1 MQRLLM
7 LFLMSAAALL
17 AVIPVAP
24 AGAAASDWK
33 GKTETR
39 EGVLHVL
46 NPAEPAE
53 PPMEIA
59 LDERW
64 RIGGDSESEDEF
76 FGVIMEIA
84 TGTDGTVYILDTQL
98 HQVSIYSPEGEFVR
112 AIGHEGEG
120 PGEFRR
126 PGNLILLPGG
136 NIGVVQTMPGK
147 IVMLSPEG
155 KPLGDYPVPEAPGGG
170 VRFFTACQRAG
181 DNVLLGVSEFSQSE
195 TGFKT
200 IFHIIAVNP
209 KGEQIASYLSIESQ
223 RDAANLVF
231 DEKESSG
238 FGTPWVAG
246 KDGRVY
252 ASNVFDAY
260 RIEVW
265 RPDGARDRVIER
277 EYQSRAR
284 SGEEMERA
292 SRRFRVRINN
302 AEPERK
308 ISKTDRDIFRM
319 FPRNDGT
326 LWVLT
331 SRGGFSAPKGVL
343 GVFDVFDAEGKFVRQ
358 VSLKGQGSIE
368 RDGLFFSG
376 ERLYVVTDLVS
387 ARFAAFGGGAG
398 GAAEEAADTEPMS
411 VICYQLGQPLHG
423 MKP

>member
-1 MQRLLM
+1 MQHPFR
-7 LFLMSAAALL
+7 LFLFSAAAFV
-17 AVIPVAP
+17 AVFSCAP
-24 AGAAASDWK
+24 SGAAASDWK

-53 PPMEIA
+53 PPMEIT

-64 RIGGDSESEDEF
+64 RIGEDSESEDEF

-155 KPLGDYPVPEAPGGG
+155 KPLGNYPVPEAPGGG
-170 VRFFTACQRAG
+170 VRFFLGCQRAG
-181 DNVLLGVSEFSQSE
+181 DNILLGVNEFSQSE
-195 TGFKT
+195 AGFKT

-209 KGEQIASYLSIESQ
+209 KGEQIASYLSIENQ
-223 RDAANLVF
+223 RDAANMVF

-238 FGTPWVAG
+238 FGTPWIAG

-252 ASNVFDAY
+252 ASKVFDAY

-277 EYQSRAR
+277 QYQSRAR
-284 SGEEMERA
+284 SSEEMERA

-326 LWVLT
+326 LWVLS

-343 GVFDVFDAEGKFVRQ
+343 GVFDVFDAEGKFIRQ
-358 VSLKGQGSIE
+358 VSLKGEGSIE
-368 RDGLFFSG
+368 RDGLFFAG

-398 GAAEEAADTEPMS
+398 GAAEEEADTEPMS